1 MSLDGNIRIGPK
13 IAVQIHVTNV
23 KTEDQNVEKASFV
36 KEVHQRQKCTFNGIK
51 NIICTIHLLTYL
63 MFFFVT

>member
-13 IAVQIHVTNV
+13 IAVQIYVTNV

-36 KEVHQRQKCTFNGIK
+36 KEVHQRQKCTLN
-51 NIICTIHLLTYL
+51 LTNKSSA
-63 MFFFVT
+63 FITSHS